1 MKKIIL
7 LLFLFIFGCDKIPTG
22 VVDDIQQTD
31 FQTVAVKSPES
42 VTYSKSDSTFV
53 TNIKFNS
60 ATDINQVWVDLYSS
74 DNSKL
79 NSSPIY
85 LYDDGNLA
93 SNGDSAKGDMVF
105 SAKVPMSSN
114 YSNGS
119 YTLKYS
125 VLDKDNTERSV
136 AAHNFN
142 YKAVLVDTPP
152 VISNLVAV
160 DTLIIN
166 SDASKPTIFYLS
178 LKVSDKDGQN
188 DIKEVYFKLFKP
200 DGSQT
205 STPKN
210 IMYDDGDYNNHG
222 DQTAGDGVYS
232 YGGKLLAGTPSG
244 NWKFVFYAADKSD
257 SLSNVII
264 HYIYIK

>member
-22 VVDDIQQTD
+22 VVDVQQTD

-42 VTYSKSDSTFV
+42 VIYTKSDSSFV
-53 TNIKFNS
+53 TSIKFNS
-60 ATDINQVWVDLYSS
+60 TADINQVWVDLFNS
-74 DNSKL
+74 DNSQL

-93 SNGDSAKGDMVF
+93 SNGDSTKGDMVF

-119 YTLKYS
+119 YTLKYT

-142 YKAVLVDTPP
+142 YKAVLIDTPP
-152 VISNLVAV
+152 VISNLVAP
-160 DTLIIN
+160 DTLTIT
-166 SDASKPTIFYLS
+166 SDAASPTNFILT
-178 LKVSDKDGQN
+178 LNVSDKDGQN

-210 IMYDDGDYNNHG
+210 LMYDDGDFSHHG
-222 DQTAGDGVYS
+222 DKTAGDGVYS
-232 YGGKLLAGTPSG
+232 YGGQLPAGTPKG

-257 SLSNVII
+257 SLSNVIT